1 MIMDIFIPRDV
12 GDCWLNVFIIGFIM
26 RCRQRCLLWIRIP
39 SGSDKTKLTRNPKEI
54 LNLEDER
61 NYYCSLAATRIESN
75 GIAQCCHFHLIWRG
89 EGLLYLSIL
98 CCADFHFIDLTL
110 NVLEKCWTIMGAGN
124 HCATIRDYFNSV
136 WWAMV
141 SAVEWCR
148 VQRHMSSE
156 IKFIAMKQFPV
167 CLASFSF
174 LISRLQLCSEKYH
187 FMYCKNQISI
197 KIGYTKRDEF
207 FVSALVMAQDSR
219 RSSSRCILKYL

>member
-61 NYYCSLAATRIESN
+61 NYYCFVGSHSDRIEWNCAMLPFPS
-75 GIAQCCHFHLIWRG
+75 HPTWG

-124 HCATIRDYFNSV
+124 HCATMRDYFNSV

-141 SAVEWCR
+141 SAVGWCR

-156 IKFIAMKQFPV
+156 IKFISMKQFSV
-167 CLASFSF
+167 CLAGIFALDFSFSYARKNI
-174 LISRLQLCSEKYH
+174 ISCIAK
-187 FMYCKNQISI
+187 I
-197 KIGYTKRDEF
+197 KF
-207 FVSALVMAQDSR
+207 P
-219 RSSSRCILKYL
+219 